1 MKDKKSIALLF
12 SVSLLFIMGILMVF
26 NTTAAEILDRSMDR
40 DIHYAFIRQLLYA
53 VVGFLCGYGVWL
65 IGYQTLLRL
74 SGPLL
79 LFFSFLLVLVFVP
92 KVGLQINGAHR
103 WINVFGNSFQPSEFV
118 KYLIPM
124 YYIHKATTNP
134 QTFSFKSFVRLMI
147 LFAVPIGLILVE
159 PDNGTVFIIGCTL
172 MVLFILT
179 RLRWV
184 YWLLPF
190 LACVLVGGAI
200 SSQMS
205 HVPDRIRAFMN
216 PEADLLGKGHQP
228 HQSKIAAGSGGLL
241 GKGLGESLQKM
252 NYLPEAR
259 SDYIAA
265 IFAEE
270 FGFLGVSS
278 MILLYLFI
286 GFLGYCIAMK
296 CDNLPAFYLVSLFV
310 FLICFQAFLN
320 LGVVSGLLP
329 SKGINLPFFSQG
341 GSCLL
346 SHFIVIGLILNIQK
360 QQVGLHGKSI

>member
-1 MKDKKSIALLF
+1 MLC
-12 SVSLLFIMGILMVF
+12 VSLLFVMGLLMVF
-26 NTTAAEILDRSMDR
+26 NTTAAEVLERAMDR

-53 VVGFLCGYGVWL
+53 VVGFLCALGVWFV
-65 IGYQTLLRL
+65 GYQTLLKI
-74 SGPLL
+74 SGFLL
-79 LFFSFLLVLVFVP
+79 VFFTFLLVLVFLP
-92 KVGLQINGAHR
+92 KVGLQINGAYR

-124 YYIHKATTNP
+124 YYVHKVTTSP
-134 QTFSFKSFVRLMI
+134 EPMRFSAFLRLMA
-147 LFAVPIGLILVE
+147 LFSVPMGLILLE
-159 PDNGTVFIIGCTL
+159 PDNGTVFIMGCSL
-172 MVLFILT
+172 MVLFLLT
-179 RLRWV
+179 RLRWT

-190 LACVLVGGAI
+190 LVAIFMGGLIA
-200 SSQMS
+200 SQMQ
-205 HVPDRIRAFMN
+205 HVPDRIRSFMH
-216 PEADLLGKGHQP
+216 PESDLLGKGHQP
-228 HQSKIAAGSGGLL
+228 YQSKIAAGSGGLL
-241 GKGLGESLQKM
+241 GKGFGESLQKM

-270 FGFLGVSS
+270 FGFVGICL

-286 GFLGYCIAMK
+286 GFLGFSIAMSCK
-296 CDNLPAFYLVSLFV
+296 HLPSFYLVSLFV

-346 SHFIVIGLILNIQK
+346 SHFIVISLILNIHKENIQSY
-360 QQVGLHGKSI
+360 GSTI

>member
-1 MKDKKSIALLF
+1 MTDKKGLALLL
-12 SVSLLFIMGILMVF
+12 SVSILFIMGLLMVF
-26 NTTAAEILDRSMDR
+26 NTTAAEILDRAMDR
-40 DIHYAFIRQLLYA
+40 DIHYAFVRQLLYA

-79 LFFSFLLVLVFVP
+79 IVFSFLLVLVFVP
-92 KVGLQINGAHR
+92 KVGLQINGAYR

-124 YYIHKATTNP
+124 YYIHQVVADPEKFTFKA
-134 QTFSFKSFVRLMI
+134 FVKLML
-147 LFAVPIGLILVE
+147 LFFIPIGLILIE

-172 MVLFILT
+172 MILFVLT
-179 RLRWV
+179 KLRWV

-190 LACVLVGGAI
+190 LAFVLIGGVIA
-200 SSQMS
+200 SQMP

-241 GKGLGESLQKM
+241 GKGFGESLQKM

-270 FGFLGVSS
+270 FGFIGMSL
-278 MILLYLFI
+278 MIFLYLFI
-286 GFLGYCIAMK
+286 GFLGYTIAME
-296 CDNLPAFYLVSLFV
+296 CRNLASFYLVSLFI

-346 SHFIVIGLILNIQK
+346 SHFIVVGLILNIHK
-360 QQVGLHGKSI
+360 ESRASHVNTG

>member
-1 MKDKKSIALLF
+1 MDKKGLTLLFAVALLF
-12 SVSLLFIMGILMVF
+12 VMGILMVF

-40 DIHYAFIRQLLYA
+40 DIHYAFVRQLLYA
-53 VVGFLCGYGVWL
+53 LVGFLCAYGVWI
-65 IGYQTLLRL
+65 IGYQALLRL

-79 LFFSFLLVLVFVP
+79 LFFSFLLLLVFMP

-103 WINVFGNSFQPSEFV
+103 WINIFGNSFQPSEFV

-124 YYIHKATTNP
+124 YYIQKVTTMKGAI
-134 QTFSFKSFVRLMI
+134 TFKPFIKMI
-147 LFAVPIGLILVE
+147 LFLCIPMGLILVE
-159 PDNGTVFIIGCTL
+159 PDNGTVFIIGCSL
-172 MVLFILT
+172 MALFILT
-179 RLRWV
+179 RLKWT

-190 LACVLVGGAI
+190 LVIVIVGGVAA
-200 SSQMS
+200 SQMQ
-205 HVPDRIRAFMN
+205 HVPDRIRVFMN
-216 PEADLLGKGHQP
+216 PEMDLLGKGHQP
-228 HQSKIAAGSGGLL
+228 YQAKIAAGSGRFL
-241 GKGLGESLQKM
+241 GKGFGESLQKM

-270 FGFLGVSS
+270 FGFLGMSI
-278 MILLYLFI
+278 MILIYLLISFI
-286 GFLGYCIAMK
+286 GYFIAISCK
-296 CDNLPAFYLVSLFV
+296 NEAAFYLVSLLI

-346 SHFIVIGLILNIQK
+346 SHFIILSLILNINKEQLPFS
-360 QQVGLHGKSI
+360 QHGK

>member
-1 MKDKKSIALLF
+1 MDRKGLALLL
-12 SVSLLFIMGILMVF
+12 SVSVLFIMGLLMVF
-26 NTTAAEILDRSMDR
+26 NTTSAEILDRAMDR

-53 VVGFLCGYGVWL
+53 IVGFLCGYGIWL

-79 LFFSFLLVLVFVP
+79 IFFTFLLVLVFIP

-103 WINVFGNSFQPSEFV
+103 WINLFGNSFQPSEFV
-118 KYLIPM
+118 KYLIPIH
-124 YYIHKATTNP
+124 YIYKISLNP
-134 QTFSFKSFVRLMI
+134 ESFSFKAFIRLMA
-147 LFAVPIGLILVE
+147 LFCIPIALILIE
-159 PDNGTVFIIGCTL
+159 PDNGTVFIMGCTL
-172 MVLFILT
+172 MVLFLLT
-179 RLRWV
+179 KLRWV

-190 LACVLVGGAI
+190 LAFTLIGGVVA
-200 SSQMS
+200 SQMQ

-270 FGFLGVSS
+270 FGFLGISI
-278 MILLYLFI
+278 MISIYLFI
-286 GFLGYCIAMK
+286 GFLGYTMAMESN
-296 CDNLPAFYLVSLFV
+296 NLAAFYLISLFI

-346 SHFIVIGLILNIQK
+346 SHFIVISLILNIHK
-360 QQVGLHGKSI
+360 ESRGPLAKPI